1 MVSLD
6 PSANEADGGP
16 RGSQPEEEVAPRHRA
31 DYILVRGEWRVS
43 CRVCGWNASD
53 PARRRL
59 ASRFRFHLQVE
70 QQGSGQ
76 RGGSGN

>member
-1 MVSLD
+1 MVSPD
-6 PSANEADGGP
+6 PYANEADGAP
-16 RGSQPEEEVAPRHRA
+16 RGNQPEEVAPRHRA

-70 QQGSGQ
+70 QQSSGQ
-76 RGGSGN
+76 RRGPAN